1 LYVFG
6 FFPSSFFLGLRMNDI
21 ASGGRVEIG

>member
-6 FFPSSFFLGLRMNDI
+6 FFPSSFFFGLRINDI